1 MMVLDLRNI
10 EEVQMW
16 LIEED
21 EIQGNKMVSKQK
33 WTKQIIKLFS
43 TKTKFHSDFLVFLEH
58 ILHYIHPKW
67 CFIHLCYPH
76 TLYTSYLQ

>member
-33 WTKQIIKLFS
+33 WTKQIIKLF
-43 TKTKFHSDFLVFLEH
+43 FN
-58 ILHYIHPKW
+58 
-67 CFIHLCYPH
+67 
-76 TLYTSYLQ
+76 